1 MLENLFNETEQKM
14 QQAVKNV
21 KDKFKTVRTGRA
33 SSAMVED
40 IKAEYYGQA
49 TPINQM
55 AKIQV
60 PDPKQI
66 IIEPYETDSLQ
77 DIERAI
83 MESDLDLTPSNDGEI
98 IRIKVPDLSEER
110 RRELSSV
117 VDEYAE
123 EGKIAIRQVRREAR
137 EEVDLY
143 ENEGE
148 ISEDEAYRAKE
159 HIQELTDQYEEKIDK
174 LTENKKD
181 EIMTV

>member
-1 MLENLFNETEQKM
+1 MLESLFKETETKM
-14 QQAVKNV
+14 KQAVSNV
-21 KDKFKTVRTGRA
+21 KDKYKTVRTGRA

-40 IKAEYYGQA
+40 IEAEYYGQP

-55 AKIQV
+55 AKIQI

-66 IIEPYETDSLQ
+66 IIEPYEAGSLQ

-83 MESDLDLTPSNDGEI
+83 MESDLDLTPSNDGDI
-98 IRIKVPDLSEER
+98 IRIKIPDLSEER
-110 RRELSSV
+110 RKKLTSL

-143 ENEGE
+143 EDEGE

-159 HIQELTDQYEEKIDK
+159 HIQELTDQYENKVDA

>member
-1 MLENLFNETEQKM
+1 MLESLFKETETKM
-14 QQAVKNV
+14 QRAVGNV
-21 KDKFKTVRTGRA
+21 KDKFKTIRTGRA

-40 IKAEYYGQA
+40 IKAEYYGTL

-55 AKIQV
+55 AKIKV

-66 IIEPYETDSLQ
+66 IIEPYETGSLQ

-83 MESDLDLTPSNDGEI
+83 MESDLDLTPNNDGEI
-98 IRIKVPDLSEER
+98 IRIKIPDLSEER
-110 RRELSSV
+110 RKELSSV

-123 EGKIAIRQVRREAR
+123 EGKIAVRQVRREAR

-143 ENEGE
+143 EDEAE

-159 HIQELTDQYEEKIDK
+159 HIQELTDKYEDKIDA